1 MITATAVLKHAR
13 KYLGIQEEP
22 RKSNH
27 TPIGVKF
34 GWNGVPWCAMT
45 VCVVLR
51 DAGFKIAKNAS
62 AQGLHDEL
70 VNYKWRKIK
79 PANARPGDVIFYD
92 WPTEP
97 GRINH
102 TGIVE
107 GRTKDGRIIAIEG
120 NTTLPNGNDGV
131 ARKIRALVCV
141 SAVVRPPY
149 AKTTTATKK
158 TSAK

>member
-1 MITATAVLKHAR
+1 MIRVQDVLKEAR
-13 KYLGIQEEP
+13 SHLGVQEQP
-22 RKSNH
+22 PKSNH
-27 TPIGVKF
+27 TPIGAKF
-34 GWNGVPWCAMT
+34 GWNGVPWCAIT

-70 VNYKWRKIK
+70 VGYKWKSVK
-79 PANARPGDVIFYD
+79 TSTAKPGDVVFFD

-107 GRTKDGRIIAIEG
+107 GRTKDGRLITIEG
-120 NTTLPNGNDGV
+120 NTTLPNNNDGV
-131 ARKIRALVCV
+131 ARKVRALSSV
-141 SAVVRPPY
+141 SAIVRPPY
-149 AKTTTATKK
+149 ARIPATKK
-158 TSAK
+158 SSVK